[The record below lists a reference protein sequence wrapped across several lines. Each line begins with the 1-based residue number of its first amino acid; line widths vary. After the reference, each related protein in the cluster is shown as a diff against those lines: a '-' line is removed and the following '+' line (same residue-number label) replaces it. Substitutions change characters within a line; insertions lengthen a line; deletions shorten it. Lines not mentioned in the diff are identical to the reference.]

1 MLKKAILTVEDSKA
15 LRFVIKTIFSK
26 DYSVTSVPSC
36 NAAVQ
41 KLHAHTN
48 KHDLIIL
55 DIPDTDSDNFKL
67 LEHIAT
73 SSYLSNIPTVVLS
86 NSGDE
91 NLKSEAIQLGA
102 SFFIKKPFD
111 PVFLA
116 DKVRELTHGD
126 TKELAPKRR
135 NFINLNIF

>member
-15 LRFVIKTIFSK
+15 LRFLITTIFSK
-26 DYSVTSVPSC
+26 DYAVTSVPTC
-36 NAAVQ
+36 DDAVH
-41 KLHAHTN
+41 KLHNYN

-55 DIPDTDSDNFKL
+55 DIPDSKSDNFKL

-73 SSYLSNIPTVVLS
+73 SSYLKNIPTVVLS

-91 NLKSEAIQLGA
+91 SLESETIGLGA
-102 SFFIKKPFD
+102 SVFMKKPFD

-126 TKELAPKRR
+126 SKELAPKKR